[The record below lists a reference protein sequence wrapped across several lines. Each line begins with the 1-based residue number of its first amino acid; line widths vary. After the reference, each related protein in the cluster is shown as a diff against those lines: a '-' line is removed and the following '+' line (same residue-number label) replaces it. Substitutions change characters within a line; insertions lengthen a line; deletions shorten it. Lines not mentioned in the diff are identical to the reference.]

1 MNSLVLKSLIIPTLV
16 LVMTSC
22 GATKEPE
29 ERLKTE
35 DLQLRNG
42 RQIVD
47 APIVEVS
54 MVLKNAKISSHSDY
68 YVRRNIQDYFIKFC
82 DNDGISKKE
91 LEQAMTMKD
100 GISQVLRLEVE
111 FRDGLWDSCDPE
123 EIVQS
128 RTGEYIV
135 IHKILD

>member
-1 MNSLVLKSLIIPTLV
+1 M
-16 LVMTSC
+16 
-22 GATKEPE
+22 KEPE

-35 DLQLRNG
+35 DLQLVDG
-42 RQIVD
+42 HQIID
-47 APIVEVS
+47 APIVEKALV
-54 MVLKNAKISSHSDY
+54 MKNAKISSHTDY

-82 DNDGISKKE
+82 GNDGVSKKE

-100 GISQVLRLEVE
+100 GMSQSLKLEVE

-128 RTGEYIV
+128 RTGQYIV
-135 IHKILD
+135 IHKVLE